1 MNSTNKQEL
10 LLEKANV
17 SLSTIRRFNHLHGG
31 NGETKEDF
39 TMGTLVK
46 NATDQTFKENVLTH
60 ERPALVDFWASWCG
74 PCKALSPVI
83 DSIAQDFENEISV
96 FKVNVDDNPNL
107 ARTYNIQSIPTMIL
121 FIDGKERKRIVG
133 SVSKSTLAEFVRDS

>member
-1 MNSTNKQEL
+1 
-10 LLEKANV
+10 
-17 SLSTIRRFNHLHGG
+17 
-31 NGETKEDF
+31 
-39 TMGTLVK
+39 MGTLVK
-46 NATDQTFKENVLTH
+46 NETDQTFKENVLTH

-107 ARTYNIQSIPTMIL
+107 ARTYNIHSIPTMIL